1 MEISFYLFILFLQK
15 KKEEEIPAWHP
26 EKKHNKKHRNKQ

>member
-1 MEISFYLFILFLQK
+1 MEISFYLFILFLQRK
-15 KKEEEIPAWHP
+15 KEEIPAWHP